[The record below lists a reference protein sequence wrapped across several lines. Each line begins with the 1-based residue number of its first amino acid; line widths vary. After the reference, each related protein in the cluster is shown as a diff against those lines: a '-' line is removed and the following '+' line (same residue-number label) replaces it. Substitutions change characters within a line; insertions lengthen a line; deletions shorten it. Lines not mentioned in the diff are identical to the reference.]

1 MLFTNSLCSAERRFS
16 KGRQEGVHIKPWE
29 DADYSIYKV
38 TDRFG
43 FLHEEELPTP
53 TTAEEKYKLQEV
65 EREEK
70 WVKMVK
76 SWDKYCTSEKMMKRV
91 YKGIPLKLRGQ
102 AWALLLDVKKGRD
115 ANYRKYEKMKEQAKK
130 YSTEIKQIDLD
141 VNRTFRNHIMF
152 MERFGVKQQA
162 LFHVLAAYSVYNT
175 EVSYCQGMSQI
186 AAILLM
192 YMNEEDAFWALSQL
206 LTNQKHAMHGFF
218 IPGFPKLQ
226 RFQVHHDQI
235 LSKLLPKLRKHLDK
249 EQMSTGIYTTKWFL
263 QCFIDRTPFTLTLRL
278 WDIYILEGEK
288 VLTAMAYTL
297 LKLHKKRLLKMSLED
312 LREFLQERIVS
323 SFNMSDDAVIE
334 HLQSSMSELRRMKL
348 DLPPPAKGDEF
359 PKIQLGEERPIVL
372 LPVIKTACVPLPP
385 SAHNNQTST
394 KLQTEGTTTHN
405 QSNEKHI
412 PTIISSSPLS
422 KHTHS
427 TSNSLL
433 SQATPEEPGT
443 TVKNE
448 DSAPVQS
455 PDHLLHPESALCSAE
470 TRSLKNECVSRPLS
484 AVSEDWLPPYQPST
498 TDTSSIHS
506 LNLPELP
513 PPPLPCTEEGVKLS
527 PLEEDVPFCLAP
539 PPPPITQPLDLIVE
553 DPFSSPSS
561 YRSYRQ
567 LSKFPVNIYVPP
579 SSGDRRPSNTSYYD
593 NMSEEEDLS
602 VDRLLEMAATL
613 PQNSNLS
620 LMNTTLPLPPE
631 DAMSLPLPP
640 PSMFF
645 YTPDS
650 SPLPPPP
657 SCIEEANS
665 WGSPE
670 CIFPKPPIDFA
681 NKPNL
686 VSLVPCNQVVPNQN
700 DQDSSQSQRP
710 RLPPKKSKPNQVVPN
725 QTDQDRSQS
734 QLPRLPPKKSQ
745 PPVLSP
751 VHSDSDFCQMHVSS
765 H

>member
-1 MLFTNSLCSAERRFS
+1 MVFTNSPCSASGFKDFEMKKDIDTLIAEERAEIIQKYE
-16 KGRQEGVHIKPWE
+16 KGRQEGVHINPWE

-53 TTAEEKYKLQEV
+53 TAAEEKYKLQEV

-76 SWDKYCTSEKMMKRV
+76 SWEKYCTSEKMMKRV

-102 AWALLLDVKKGRD
+102 AWALLLDVKTVKE

-226 RFQVHHDQI
+226 RFQAHHDQI

-288 VLTAMAYTL
+288 ILTAMAYTL
-297 LKLHKKRLLKMSLED
+297 LKLHKKHLLKMSLED
-312 LREFLQERIVS
+312 LREFLQERIAS
-323 SFNMSDDAVIE
+323 SFSMSDDAVIE
-334 HLQSSMSELRRMKL
+334 HLQSSMTELRRMKL

-359 PKIQLGEERPIVL
+359 PKIPLGEERPIIL
-372 LPVIKTACVPLPP
+372 LPIIKTECVPLPQ

-394 KLQTEGTTTHN
+394 KLQTEDTTTHK
-405 QSNEKHI
+405 QSTEKHI
-412 PTIISSSPLS
+412 PTITSSSPFS

-427 TSNSLL
+427 TSTSSL

-443 TVKNE
+443 SVKNV
-448 DSAPVQS
+448 DAAPVQR
-455 PDHLLHPESALCSAE
+455 PDQHHQLLPKPAPFAAE
-470 TRSLKNECVSRPLS
+470 TISLKNECVSRPLS
-484 AVSEDWLPPYQPST
+484 VVSEDWPPPYQPPI
-498 TDTSSIHS
+498 TDSSSIHS

-513 PPPLPCTEEGVKLS
+513 PPPLPGSEERVELS
-527 PLEEDVPFCLAP
+527 PSEEDVTFCLP
-539 PPPPITQPLDLIVE
+539 PPPPLITQPLDLILE
-553 DPFSSPSS
+553 DPSSSPSS

-567 LSKFPVNIYVPP
+567 LSKFPVNLYVPP
-579 SSGDRRPSNTSYYD
+579 SSSDRRPSNTSHYD
-593 NMSEEEDLS
+593 NLSEEEDLS
-602 VDRLLEMAATL
+602 VERLLETAATL
-613 PQNSNLS
+613 PQNPNLS

-631 DAMSLPLPP
+631 DAMSLSLPP

-650 SPLPPPP
+650 SPLPPPL
-657 SCIEEANS
+657 SCTEAANS
-665 WGSPE
+665 WVNSD
-670 CIFPKPPIDFA
+670 CLFPQPPSDFA
-681 NKPNL
+681 DKPT
-686 VSLVPCNQVVPNQN
+686 VEPSVPC
-700 DQDSSQSQRP
+700 S
-710 RLPPKKSKPNQVVPN
+710 QVVPN
-725 QTDQDRSQS
+725 QTEQDKNQS
-734 QLPRLPPKKSQ
+734 QLPRLPPKKSR
-745 PPVLSP
+745 PTVLSP
-751 VHSDSDFCQMHVSS
+751 VHSDTDFYRMHVSS

>member
-1 MLFTNSLCSAERRFS
+1 MKKDIDTLIAEERADIIEKYE
-16 KGRQEGVHIKPWE
+16 KGRQEGVHINPWE
-29 DADYSIYKV
+29 DADYSIFKF

-53 TTAEEKYKLQEV
+53 TAVEEKYKLQEM

-70 WVKMVK
+70 WIKMVK
-76 SWDKYCTSEKMMKRV
+76 KWEKYHNSEKMMKRV

-102 AWALLLDVKKGRD
+102 AWALLLDVEKVKQ
-115 ANYRKYEKMKEQAKK
+115 ANFRKYEKMKEQAKR

-226 RFQVHHDQI
+226 RFQVHHDKI
-235 LSKLLPKLRKHLDK
+235 LSKLLSKLRKHLEK

-297 LKLHKKRLLKMSLED
+297 LKLHKKHLLKLSLED
-312 LREFLQERIVS
+312 LREFLQERTAS
-323 SFNMSDDAVIE
+323 SFSMSDDVVIE

-348 DLPPPAKGDEF
+348 DLPPPGKGDEF
-359 PKIQLGEERPIVL
+359 PKIPLGEERLIEL
-372 LPVIKTACVPLPP
+372 LPMLQTERVPLPP
-385 SAHNNQTST
+385 AAHNNQAST
-394 KLQTEGTTTHN
+394 KLQTEDTTTTHN
-405 QSNEKHI
+405 HSSNKLI
-412 PTIISSSPLS
+412 PSITSSLTLSEHTQFPSSSS
-422 KHTHS
+422 
-427 TSNSLL
+427 L
-433 SQATPEEPGT
+433 SQPTPKDSETTLKNQESVPVPSLSNVLEPEPT
-443 TVKNE
+443 PRSTE
-448 DSAPVQS
+448 
-455 PDHLLHPESALCSAE
+455 ALSF
-470 TRSLKNECVSRPLS
+470 KNECVSRPLS
-484 AVSEDWLPPYQPST
+484 GVSEDWPPPYQPPI
-498 TDTSSIHS
+498 TDSSSIIS
-506 LNLPELP
+506 FNLPELP
-513 PPPLPCTEEGVKLS
+513 PPPLPYTDQVVELPEDPFYIP
-527 PLEEDVPFCLAP
+527 PLP

-553 DPFSSPSS
+553 DPSSSPSL

-567 LSKFPVNIYVPP
+567 LSKFPINLYVPP
-579 SSGDRRPSNTSYYD
+579 SSGDRRPSNTSNYD
-593 NMSEEEDLS
+593 NISEEEDQS

-613 PQNSNLS
+613 PQNPMLGIK
-620 LMNTTLPLPPE
+620 NTAYPLPSE
-631 DAMSLPLPP
+631 DATSLSLPP
-640 PSMFF
+640 PTMFF

-657 SCIEEANS
+657 LCTEEASN
-665 WGSPE
+665 WVTPD
-670 CIFPKPPIDFA
+670 CIFPQPPVGFEDQPF
-681 NKPNL
+681 L
-686 VSLVPCNQVVPNQN
+686 LSSVPCSQLVINQN
-700 DQDSSQSQRP
+700 E
-710 RLPPKKSKPNQVVPN
+710 
-725 QTDQDRSQS
+725 QDRGQS
-734 QLPRLPPKKSQ
+734 RPPRLPPKKSQ
-745 PPVLSP
+745 TTMLPP
-751 VHSDSDFCQMHVSS
+751 VHSDYRMHVPS